1 MDQDSFDFI
10 SNQKVKSN
18 IINSIDFSST
28 LWLLS
33 EKIPEKNREESYR
46 TIILY
51 TASII
56 EALLL
61 YYFSEKKL
69 SFEEEKFTHVARLGS
84 QFQNNLGE
92 VVVAIRK
99 SEERKDPDFFNCINY
114 LEKTLGKN
122 LSKSIHKIR
131 DTRNTFHLLKTR
143 KKIKENDIKYANE
156 ILLKLVKKIQ
166 TKLEFK
172 K

>member
-1 MDQDSFDFI
+1 MDKDSFDFI
-10 SNQKVKSN
+10 SDEKVKDN
-18 IINSIDFSST
+18 IINSIDFSSA

-33 EKIPEKNREESYR
+33 EKIPEANREESYR

-61 YYFSEKKL
+61 YYL
-69 SFEEEKFTHVARLGS
+69 SRKNLFLEEEKFIHTARLGS
-84 QFQNNLGE
+84 HFQNNLGE
-92 VVVAIRK
+92 TVVAIRK
-99 SEERKDPDFFNCINY
+99 MEKRLAPDFSKIIDY

-122 LSKSIHKIR
+122 LSKNIHKIR
-131 DTRNTFHLLKTR
+131 ETRNTFHLLKTR
-143 KKIKENDIKYANE
+143 TKIKEQDVKHANE
-156 ILLKLVKKIQ
+156 TLLKLIKKIQ
-166 TKLEFK
+166 VKLK